1 MNKSKKPSK
10 KDIKNRKILKVKA
23 PSDPKTLEPVIEVK
37 EKQKEEEKE
46 KEQSE
51 HSEEENENPN
61 QVRLEELLDDLK
73 LDDDIEED
81 ANDMKEKENIVENFI
96 KQMDQV
102 KISKE

>member
-1 MNKSKKPSK
+1 M
-10 KDIKNRKILKVKA
+10 
-23 PSDPKTLEPVIEVK
+23 IEVK